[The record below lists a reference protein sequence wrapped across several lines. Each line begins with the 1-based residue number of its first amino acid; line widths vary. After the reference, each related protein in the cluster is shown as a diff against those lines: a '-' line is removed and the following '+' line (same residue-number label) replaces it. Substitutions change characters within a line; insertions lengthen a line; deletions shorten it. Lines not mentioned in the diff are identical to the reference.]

1 LAVDGE
7 DRRERALECLLRV
20 LDDYY

>member
-7 DRRERALECLLRV
+7 DRRERALECLMRV